1 MSLNTPVKDDAI
13 QQQILEAAK
22 GLFHVHGLHKVTMDD
37 VAKAVGKGRSSI
49 YYYYKS
55 RDEIF
60 DAVVNIDIHE
70 MLAVITANVKKAKTV
85 EEQIYA
91 FFISKMEILRGRQS
105 FYNKLDMGMDADAIS
120 QLNKSK
126 VVHHRLIMKLE
137 GELLNGILM
146 DGIKRRELRLIT
158 KKEKETLIFVL
169 LGSLHGLKREVALE
183 NKFDHI
189 KPIVQTFSRMVISG
203 LEP

>member
-1 MSLNTPVKDDAI
+1 MTLSIPIKDDVI
-13 QQQILEAAK
+13 QQQILEAARR
-22 GLFHVHGLHKVTMDD
+22 LFHVFGLHKVTMDD
-37 VAKAVGKGRSSI
+37 VAKAVWKGRSSI

-91 FFISKMEILRGRQS
+91 FFISKLEILRGRQS

-120 QLNKSK
+120 RLNKSK
-126 VVHHRLIMKLE
+126 VIHHKLIMKLE
-137 GELLNGILM
+137 GELLHNILTG
-146 DGIKRRELRLIT
+146 GIKRGELKPIS
-158 KKEKETLIFVL
+158 KKEKEMLIFVL
-169 LGSLHGLKREVALE
+169 LSSLHGLKREVAME
-183 NKFDHI
+183 NKFDDI
-189 KPIVQTFSRMVISG
+189 KPIVQTLSRMVMFG
-203 LEP
+203 LQL